1 MDIRNIRHMSAVTG
15 QRLENAPQ
23 AGQVALLYAGVTMGL
38 HALVTAIDWIL
49 SQQVNA
55 SGGLSNLGTRSVFQ
69 AIQTML
75 PLVLPLITMCLDV
88 GYLAAMLRVARR
100 QFVSPQTLRLGFD
113 RFWVLLRLTVIR
125 GAIFTAIGFGCM
137 YIGISIYLMTP
148 LAQPLKEL
156 MIPLLQDQSLL
167 SGGLAIDEATYN
179 QLVSA
184 MTPALLI
191 SGGIFLVGTAPVL
204 FQYRMAEYVV
214 VDKPAGML
222 IHPSRSQFTDTLAN
236 FVAGYYQKTGQAAA
250 FHPVTR
256 LDRDTFGVV
265 LLGKNSHIHALLS
278 QNPLEKTYEALVYGA
293 PVREEGVIDAPIAR
307 RPLPSLLRQVSPEGK
322 PSLTRYRVL
331 SRQEKTAVLALTPV
345 TGRTHQLRVH
355 CAYMGF
361 PIVGDPQ
368 YGSPESQAF
377 SKEMGA
383 ATQLLCAKTLR
394 FSHPITKT
402 PMEIV
407 STYTIP

>member
-1 MDIRNIRHMSAVTG
+1 MQLTHIAQRSGRLSSFLREEMEMSAG
-15 QRLENAPQ
+15 LMNRLKWQDKLYVNGVPQHTDYPVAPGDVITVPLEEPEPQ
-23 AGQVALLYAGVTMGL
+23 YPAQEGSLTILYEDE
-38 HALVTAIDWIL
+38 HIL
-49 SQQVNA
+49 A
-55 SGGLSNLGTRSVFQ
+55 
-69 AIQTML
+69 
-75 PLVLPLITMCLDV
+75 
-88 GYLAAMLRVARR
+88 
-100 QFVSPQTLRLGFD
+100 
-113 RFWVLLRLTVIR
+113 
-125 GAIFTAIGFGCM
+125 
-137 YIGISIYLMTP
+137 
-148 LAQPLKEL
+148 
-156 MIPLLQDQSLL
+156 
-167 SGGLAIDEATYN
+167 
-179 QLVSA
+179 
-184 MTPALLI
+184 
-191 SGGIFLVGTAPVL
+191 
-204 FQYRMAEYVV
+204 

-322 PSLTRYRVL
+322 PSLTRYRLL

-368 YGSPESQAF
+368 YGSMESQAF
-377 SKEMGA
+377 SREMGA
-383 ATQLLCAKTLR
+383 ATQLLCAKILR
-394 FSHPITKT
+394 FSHPITKN
-402 PMEIV
+402 PVEIV

>member
-1 MDIRNIRHMSAVTG
+1 MQLTH
-15 QRLENAPQ
+15 
-23 AGQVALLYAGVTMGL
+23 
-38 HALVTAIDWIL
+38 
-49 SQQVNA
+49 
-55 SGGLSNLGTRSVFQ
+55 
-69 AIQTML
+69 
-75 PLVLPLITMCLDV
+75 
-88 GYLAAMLRVARR
+88 VARR
-100 QFVSPQTLRLGFD
+100 SGRLSSFLREEMEMSAGLMNRLKWQDKLYVNGVPQHTDYPVAPGDVITVPLEEPEPQYPAQEGS
-113 RFWVLLRLTVIR
+113 LTILYEDEH
-125 GAIFTAIGFGCM
+125 I
-137 YIGISIYLMTP
+137 
-148 LAQPLKEL
+148 LA
-156 MIPLLQDQSLL
+156 
-167 SGGLAIDEATYN
+167 
-179 QLVSA
+179 
-184 MTPALLI
+184 
-191 SGGIFLVGTAPVL
+191 
-204 FQYRMAEYVV
+204 

-265 LLGKNSHIHALLS
+265 LLGKNSHTHALLS

-293 PVREEGVIDAPIAR
+293 PTQAEGVIDAPIAR

-377 SKEMGA
+377 SREMGA

-402 PMEIV
+402 PMEIT

>member
-1 MDIRNIRHMSAVTG
+1 MQLTHIARRSGRLSSFLREEMEMSAG
-15 QRLENAPQ
+15 LMNRLKWQDKLFVNGVPRHTDYPVAPGDVITVPLEEPEPQ
-23 AGQVALLYAGVTMGL
+23 YPAQEGSLTILYEDE
-38 HALVTAIDWIL
+38 HIL
-49 SQQVNA
+49 A
-55 SGGLSNLGTRSVFQ
+55 
-69 AIQTML
+69 
-75 PLVLPLITMCLDV
+75 
-88 GYLAAMLRVARR
+88 
-100 QFVSPQTLRLGFD
+100 
-113 RFWVLLRLTVIR
+113 
-125 GAIFTAIGFGCM
+125 
-137 YIGISIYLMTP
+137 
-148 LAQPLKEL
+148 
-156 MIPLLQDQSLL
+156 
-167 SGGLAIDEATYN
+167 
-179 QLVSA
+179 
-184 MTPALLI
+184 
-191 SGGIFLVGTAPVL
+191 
-204 FQYRMAEYVV
+204 

-236 FVAGYYQKTGQAAA
+236 FVAGYYQKNGQAAA

-265 LLGKNSHIHALLS
+265 LLGKNSHTHALLS

-293 PVREEGVIDAPIAR
+293 PTQAEGVIDAPIAR
-307 RPLPSLLRQVSPEGK
+307 RPLSSLLRQVSPEGK

-402 PMEIV
+402 PMEIT

>member
-1 MDIRNIRHMSAVTG
+1 MQLTHIAQRSGRLSSFLREEMEMSAG
-15 QRLENAPQ
+15 LMNRLKWQDKLYVNGVPQHTDYPVAPGDVITVPLEEPEPQ
-23 AGQVALLYAGVTMGL
+23 YPAQEGSLTILYEDE
-38 HALVTAIDWIL
+38 HIL
-49 SQQVNA
+49 A
-55 SGGLSNLGTRSVFQ
+55 
-69 AIQTML
+69 
-75 PLVLPLITMCLDV
+75 
-88 GYLAAMLRVARR
+88 
-100 QFVSPQTLRLGFD
+100 
-113 RFWVLLRLTVIR
+113 
-125 GAIFTAIGFGCM
+125 
-137 YIGISIYLMTP
+137 
-148 LAQPLKEL
+148 
-156 MIPLLQDQSLL
+156 
-167 SGGLAIDEATYN
+167 
-179 QLVSA
+179 
-184 MTPALLI
+184 
-191 SGGIFLVGTAPVL
+191 
-204 FQYRMAEYVV
+204 

-293 PVREEGVIDAPIAR
+293 PPREEGVIDAPIAR
-307 RPLPSLLRQVSPEGK
+307 RPLPSLLRQVAPEGK

-331 SRQEKTAVLALTPV
+331 SRQEKAAVLALTPV

-368 YGSPESQAF
+368 YGSMESQAF
-377 SKEMGA
+377 SWEMGA
-383 ATQLLCAKTLR
+383 ATQLLCAKILR
-394 FSHPITKT
+394 FSHPITKN
-402 PMEIV
+402 PVEIV